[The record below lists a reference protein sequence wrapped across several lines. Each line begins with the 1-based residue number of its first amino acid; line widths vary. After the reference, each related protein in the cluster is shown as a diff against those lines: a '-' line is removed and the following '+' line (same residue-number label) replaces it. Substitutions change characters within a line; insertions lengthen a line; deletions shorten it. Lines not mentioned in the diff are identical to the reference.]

1 MIRTVDILKELK
13 SYLGISLGLMIYSFG
28 FTTML
33 VNAGI
38 VSGGAGGIS
47 TLCYY
52 GISDSIPVGVY
63 YFIVNAILIAIG
75 VFTIGPNFGAKTIY
89 AIIFNS
95 FCLSIM
101 QLYIPSDIL
110 GMDIEVDKLIL
121 AILGGVCA
129 GLGISICFSQGGS
142 SGGTDIVAM
151 ILNKYFGFPLGRSLM
166 CCDIFIVSSSFFVF
180 HEIRPIVYGFV
191 TMAVVAYSID
201 SFMSGAKQSL
211 EFQIFSSKYKEI
223 GDKIV
228 HEAGRGVTY
237 LSGQGGFTGNDTK
250 IVLVICHRNQQSRI
264 YGIVKE
270 VDPNAFVTVNNVSGV
285 YGEGFEMLKNK
296 K

>member
-1 MIRTVDILKELK
+1 MQINGILKEVK
-13 SYLGISLGLMIYSFG
+13 SYLGISLGLMIYSFA

-33 VNAGI
+33 VNSGI

-52 GISDSIPVGVY
+52 GISDKLPVGVY

-75 VFTIGPNFGAKTIY
+75 VLTIGPNFGAKTIY

-101 QLYIPSDIL
+101 QLYIPADIL
-110 GMDIEVDKLIL
+110 GMDVEVDKLIL
-121 AILGGVCA
+121 AILGGACA

-142 SGGTDIVAM
+142 SGGTDIVALIM
-151 ILNKYFGFPLGRSLM
+151 NKYLGFQIGRSLM
-166 CCDIFIVSSSFFVF
+166 CCDLLIVSSSYFVF

-211 EFQIFSSKYKEI
+211 EFKIFSRKYKEI
-223 GDKIV
+223 GDRIV
-228 HEAGRGVTY
+228 HQAGRGVTY
-237 LSGQGGFTGNDTK
+237 LNGQGGFTGNDTK
-250 IVLVICHRNQQSRI
+250 IVLVICHRDQQSLI
-264 YGIVKE
+264 YKIVKE
-270 VDPNAFVTVNNVSGV
+270 VDSTAFVTVNAASGV
-285 YGEGFEMLKNK
+285 YGEGFDVLKNK